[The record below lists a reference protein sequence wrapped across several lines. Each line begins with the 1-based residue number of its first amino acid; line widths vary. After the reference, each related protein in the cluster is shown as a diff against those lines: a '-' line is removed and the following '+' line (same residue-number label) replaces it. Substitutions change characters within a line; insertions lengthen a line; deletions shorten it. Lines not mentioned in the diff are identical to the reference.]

1 MIRTSMLAAIA
12 LSLAANVYAAG
23 QHGHE
28 DKPQHGGI
36 VAEAKGVSYELVATS
51 TRLQLHLRDHGK
63 AMDVSKASAKLRL
76 LSGGDKQEVELKPAG
91 NRLEA
96 SGSFKVAAGTKV
108 VAQVSNAGKPAG
120 TVRFVIK

>member
-1 MIRTSMLAAIA
+1 MNRTTLFAAIA
-12 LSLAANVYAAG
+12 LSLAANAYAAG

-36 VAEAKGVSYELVATS
+36 VAEAKGVSYELVATPTS
-51 TRLQLHLRDHGK
+51 LLLHLRDHGK
-63 AMDVSKASAKLRL
+63 AMDLSKASARLTL
-76 LSGGDKQEVELKPAG
+76 LSGSDKQEVELKPAG

-96 SGSFKVAAGTKV
+96 TGNFKLGAGTKV
-108 VAQVSNAGKPAG
+108 VAQLTNGGKSVG

>member
-1 MIRTSMLAAIA
+1 MIRTTLIAAFA
-12 LSLAANVYAAG
+12 LSLTANAYAAG

-36 VAEAKGVSYELVATS
+36 VASAKELSYELVATPTS
-51 TRLQLHLRDHGK
+51 LQLHLRDHGK
-63 AMDVSKASAKLRL
+63 AMDVSKASARLTL
-76 LSGGDKQEVELKPAG
+76 LSGSDKQEVELKPAG

-96 SGSFKVAAGTKV
+96 TGSFKLGAGTKV
-108 VAQVSNAGKPAG
+108 VAQVTNAGKPAG